1 MVDHKA
7 FAAIDS
13 FGVPGTQ
20 MANLGVALLDGEILR
35 LTGHLARAI
44 VQFGRARQIERALPY
59 TEPPYW
65 HQPVS
70 HILGAALLAAH
81 RPAEAEAVYRDSLIS
96 YRIDGW
102 ALYGL
107 ASALEAQHRT
117 TEAVKIRAVFDKAWS
132 MADVKLAS
140 SRF

>member
-1 MVDHKA
+1 M
-7 FAAIDS
+7 
-13 FGVPGTQ
+13 
-20 MANLGVALLDGEILR
+20 
-35 LTGHLARAI
+35 
-44 VQFGRARQIERALPY
+44 QFGKAREIERALPY

-81 RPAEAEAVYRDSLIS
+81 RPAEAEAVYRDSLNS

-107 ASALEAQHRT
+107 TRALEEQHKAN
-117 TEAVKIRAVFDKAWS
+117 EAAMVRAVFDKAWS